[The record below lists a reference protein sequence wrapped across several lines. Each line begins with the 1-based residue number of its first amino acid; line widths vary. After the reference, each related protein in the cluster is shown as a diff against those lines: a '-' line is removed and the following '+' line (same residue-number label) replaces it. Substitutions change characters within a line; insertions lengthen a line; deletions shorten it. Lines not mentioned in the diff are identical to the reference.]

1 MLDNRVFTFSQFILE
16 RADRDLGSYY
26 LTKLSQIQDTEV
38 IGKLE
43 ELSNAMNEL
52 ENLYWYSRDGG
63 KAHYALNMKIQVYP
77 DLEEWAKARGE
88 EDLDDV
94 NDEMMADDW
103 YRYMEDT
110 YAVHVEDYKES
121 FSWVK
126 EVGVGGASGGWLL
139 IYPKA
144 THDDI
149 ENDSYH
155 QIEDYLDYAESALE
169 LVPDLI
175 NSPDETN
182 RLAELGLI
190 EDDVL
195 DNAKTAMKWRLA
207 LLKWIDEELTKLAEV
222 KEDLATI
229 TREIE
234 NFRKNAETYFYEWVR
249 EVYVYPQYK

>member
-1 MLDNRVFTFSQFILE
+1 MLGNRVFTFSQFILE
-16 RADRDLGSYY
+16 RADRNLGSYC
-26 LTKLSQIQDTEV
+26 LTTLSQIQDTEV

-43 ELSNAMNEL
+43 ELSNSMNEL
-52 ENLYWYSRDGG
+52 ENLYWYSREGG
-63 KAHYALNMKIQVYP
+63 KAHYALNMKIWAYP

-88 EDLDDV
+88 EDLEDV
-94 NDEMMADDW
+94 NDEMMTDDW

-110 YAVHVEDYKES
+110 YEMHAEDYKES

-126 EVGVGGASGGWLL
+126 EVGAGGKSGGWLL
-139 IYPKA
+139 IYPET

-155 QIEDYLDYAESALE
+155 QIEDYLDYDESALE
-169 LVPDLI
+169 LVKDVI
-175 NSPDETN
+175 TNPDETN
-182 RLAELGLI
+182 RLAEIGLI
-190 EDDVL
+190 DADDL
-195 DNAKTAMKWRLA
+195 DMAKGAMKWRLA

-249 EVYVYPQYK
+249 EA

>member
-1 MLDNRVFTFSQFILE
+1 M
-16 RADRDLGSYY
+16 
-26 LTKLSQIQDTEV
+26 
-38 IGKLE
+38 
-43 ELSNAMNEL
+43 
-52 ENLYWYSRDGG
+52 
-63 KAHYALNMKIQVYP
+63 
-77 DLEEWAKARGE
+77 
-88 EDLDDV
+88 
-94 NDEMMADDW
+94 
-103 YRYMEDT
+103 
-110 YAVHVEDYKES
+110 
-121 FSWVK
+121 
-126 EVGVGGASGGWLL
+126 
-139 IYPKA
+139 
-144 THDDI
+144 
-149 ENDSYH
+149 
-155 QIEDYLDYAESALE
+155 DYAESALE

>member
-16 RADRDLGSYY
+16 RAERDLGSYY

-52 ENLYWYSRDGG
+52 ENLYWYSRQYG
-63 KAHYALNMKIQVYP
+63 KAHYALNMKIHVYP

-88 EDLDDV
+88 EDLEDV
-94 NDEMMADDW
+94 NDEMMNADW
-103 YRYMEDT
+103 YGYMEDT
-110 YAVHVEDYKES
+110 FVIYAKDYKES

-126 EVGVGGASGGWLL
+126 EVGAGGASGGWLL
-139 IYPKA
+139 IYPET

-155 QIEDYLDYAESALE
+155 QIENYLEDYDESALE

-175 NSPDETN
+175 TNPDQTN

-190 EDDVL
+190 EDDDL
-195 DNAKTAMKWRLA
+195 DNAKKAMKWRLA

-234 NFRKNAETYFYEWVR
+234 NFRKNAEAYFYEWIR
-249 EVYVYPQYK
+249 EA